1 MHGFSQSVNEIC
13 LSRKNERWIFIPSS
27 NCHGLVDP
35 LFMGS
40 LFLMNIISLITSV
53 PNGMELGC
61 KVHMYINKQQKVF
74 MK

>member
-53 PNGMELGC
+53 PNGMVWVFLQKNANHNIKC
-61 KVHMYINKQQKVF
+61 KWS
-74 MK
+74 